1 MYDVMD
7 VARLIINYSIKIRRP
22 VSNLKLQKLLYF
34 VQPLLVNMERLVL
47 KNLLYIGDMAL

>member
-22 VSNLKLQKLLYF
+22 VSNLKLQQLL
-34 VQPLLVNMERLVL
+34 
-47 KNLLYIGDMAL
+47 